1 MGEKNRFGNGKK
13 IARERIDILFRNA
26 IEWAD
31 EDAERSRRCIL
42 IAQRIAM
49 KQRIR
54 IPKRY
59 RRLFCAHCHTLLRPG
74 INARIRIQH
83 GRVIMTCLTCGQI
96 KRYPVVK
103 HDANKV

>member
-13 IARERIDILFRNA
+13 IARERIEILFENA
-26 IEWAD
+26 TEWAGDD
-31 EDAERSRRCIL
+31 EASSRRCIL
-42 IAQRIAM
+42 IAKRIAM

-59 RRLFCAHCHTLLRPG
+59 RRLFCSQCHTILRPG
-74 INARIRIQH
+74 INSRVRIQH
-83 GRVIMTCLTCGQI
+83 GRVIMTCLECGQR

-103 HDANKV
+103 HHAKEV

>member
-1 MGEKNRFGNGKK
+1 MREKNRFGNGKK
-13 IARERIDILFRNA
+13 IARERIELLFENA
-26 IEWAD
+26 TKWAD
-31 EDAERSRRCIL
+31 DDSERSRRCIQ
-42 IAQRIAM
+42 IAKRIAM

-59 RRLFCAHCHTLLRPG
+59 RRIFCAHCQTIQRPG
-74 INARIRIQH
+74 INSRIRIQH
-83 GRVIMTCLTCGQI
+83 GKVIITCLECGQR

>member
-1 MGEKNRFGNGKK
+1 MREKNRFGNGKK
-13 IARERIDILFRNA
+13 IARERIDILFENA
-26 IEWAD
+26 IQWAD
-31 EDAERSRRCIL
+31 EDSERSRCCIL
-42 IAQRIAM
+42 IAKRIAM

-74 INARIRIQH
+74 KNSRIRIQH
-83 GRVIMTCLTCGQI
+83 GRVIMTCLLCGQR